1 MSLIFITFIFTLPN
15 AKSNMKYFGKYY
27 TDSILHEHEGLDVV
41 VKPYLLKGLSH
52 SFEKKTFEEINK
64 KINIGVLSVSNC
76 NTISIH
82 STDEEINS
90 FDFYCEKF
98 TINQKVYLKIYMFG
112 KLIEN
117 TALVSSSSASSTLT

>member
-1 MSLIFITFIFTLPN
+1 MSLIFITFMFTLPN
-15 AKSNMKYFGKYY
+15 AKGNIKHFGKYY

-41 VKPYLLKGLSH
+41 VKPYLIKGLREFS
-52 SFEKKTFEEINK
+52 EKKPTEEFIRN
-64 KINIGVLSVSNC
+64 IHIGVLSVSNC

-117 TALVSSSSASSTLT
+117 TALESSSSPSS